1 MVETGRLALGR
12 TNVAG
17 RHGGPAD
24 TGSVEDHMELR
35 HLIGV
40 VRARIWVIVASVTL
54 FMIAGAA
61 TSALMPKS
69 YEAQALLEITD
80 SQPSSDLFS
89 DASQRELPRTTLET
103 QVELIQRRLLTAS
116 VAETL
121 GVTRQNLQNNVSVT
135 AVPDTNIISISVTDE
150 SPVRAAAIA
159 NSIGDAYL
167 TWTRQRRLAGL
178 NAAIDEM
185 QARLKDASSSF
196 SGPGDTAKNAIAGSA
211 YTLLAER
218 LEELRVNQRLES
230 GIGHLAVPAEPPTV
244 QSSPRPFA
252 NLAFGFAFGL
262 LFGVA
267 AAFAAEYQDNRI
279 KSVTE
284 AEEIFGAPILGRI
297 AEHVLKRGAT
307 SRVVVLDEP
316 ASRVAESYRMLRNAL
331 SALKGSDPSRQLKA
345 VMVTSAFANEGK
357 STVAANLAATM
368 AQAGYRVVLVSC
380 DFRHPTLSEFF
391 ELPLDAGLSNV
402 LNGDRSLESTLQIS
416 IVRDR
421 LALLGPGKP
430 PANPSEL
437 LGSVAMQ
444 GTMRDLSRD
453 ADWVFLDTPPLLAF
467 ADATAVAPWVDGVL
481 MVTREGVSTRTASH
495 LAMEILRN
503 VGAKVVGVVALAS
516 EKQHGGYGYGYG
528 YDSYASGAMAV
539 AEGEA
544 EIPY

>member
-1 MVETGRLALGR
+1 
-12 TNVAG
+12 
-17 RHGGPAD
+17 
-24 TGSVEDHMELR
+24 MELR
-35 HLIGV
+35 HLLGV
-40 VRARIWVIVASVTL
+40 VRARIWVIAVSVAL
-54 FMIAGAA
+54 FMIAAA
-61 TSALMPKS
+61 AISALMPKS
-69 YEAQALLEITD
+69 YDAQALIEITD
-80 SQPSSDLFS
+80 SQPSSDLFT

-103 QVELIQRRLLTAS
+103 QVELIRRRLLTAS
-116 VAETL
+116 VAQTL
-121 GVTRQNLQNNVSVT
+121 GVTRQDLQSNVSVT
-135 AVPDTNIISISVTDE
+135 AVPDTNIISINVTDR

-159 NSIGDAYL
+159 NSIAEAYL

-178 NAAIDEM
+178 KAAIDEM
-185 QARLKDASSSF
+185 QARLKDAVSSL
-196 SGPGDTAKNAIAGSA
+196 SGPGDATKSVIAGNA
-211 YTLLAER
+211 YTLLTQR
-218 LEELRVNQRLES
+218 LEELRVNQRLEA
-230 GIGHLAVPAEPPTV
+230 GIGHLAVPAEPPTI
-244 QSSPRPFA
+244 QSAPRPLA
-252 NLAFGFAFGL
+252 NLAFGLAFGL
-262 LFGVA
+262 LFGIA

-284 AEEIFGAPILGRI
+284 AEEIFHAPILGRI
-297 AEHVLKRGAT
+297 AEHQPKRGAL

-345 VMVTSAFANEGK
+345 VMVTSAFADEGK

-368 AQAGYRVVLVSC
+368 AQAGYKVVLVSC

-391 ELPLDAGLSNV
+391 ELPLDTGLSNV
-402 LNGDRSLESTLQIS
+402 LNGDRQLQSALQKTLAQ
-416 IVRDR
+416 DR
-421 LALLGPGKP
+421 LALLGPGRP

-444 GTMRDLSRD
+444 TAMRDLAQD

-503 VGAKVVGVVALAS
+503 VGAKVVGVVALAT

-528 YDSYASGAMAV
+528 YDSYASGATTQT
-539 AEGEA
+539 EGEA